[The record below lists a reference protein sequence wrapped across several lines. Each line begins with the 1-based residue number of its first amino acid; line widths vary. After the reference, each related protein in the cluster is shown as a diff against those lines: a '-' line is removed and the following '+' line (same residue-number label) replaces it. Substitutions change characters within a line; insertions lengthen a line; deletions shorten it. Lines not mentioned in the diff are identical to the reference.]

1 MFHEIS
7 EQDWENYLSDGA
19 TGDARRRIEAHLI
32 ACPEC
37 RVMIE
42 RMRQAEGQ
50 FKRAISDARRQIAL
64 GDEQV
69 YQGLRGVFLRLV
81 AEESETE
88 AGQQRIQQQIREQ
101 WLRALETALA
111 DLCGKH
117 TAVRALRVAAENSPA
132 RSLERVEAGN
142 WQPFLERLTSIT
154 QVLCGEIGAQ
164 LVGEIG
170 RFPLN
175 LSTL

>member
-7 EQDWENYLSDGA
+7 EQDWENYLNGEA
-19 TGDARRRIEAHLI
+19 TGAARQRIEAHLI
-32 ACPEC
+32 VCPEC

-42 RMRQAEGQ
+42 RMKLVEGQ
-50 FKRAISDARRQIAL
+50 FKRAISDARRQTTL
-64 GDEQV
+64 RDEQI

-81 AEESETE
+81 AEESEPETG
-88 AGQQRIQQQIREQ
+88 GQQVIEQ

-111 DLCGKH
+111 DMCGNH
-117 TAVRALRVAAENSPA
+117 TAVRVLRVAAKNSPA
-132 RSLERVEAGN
+132 HSLERVEAGN
-142 WQPFLERLTSIT
+142 WQPFLHHLTLIT
-154 QVLCGEIGAQ
+154 QVVCGEIGAQ

-175 LSTL
+175 LSMS